1 MSRSSSNYS
10 NAERDFRE
18 EMADWDTETYD
29 NDNDNNNEYPYYNQE
44 PPNLLNQIREEGI
57 ARAQYNLFD
66 ADMRN
71 DRLEGRDMERYG
83 SQNSGQYNMENFIV
97 AVLELNMRSQYVRM
111 MDAGERTDYIID
123 KAVEAINSGSKKEI
137 HFTPQENTEYKK
149 IKAIYD
155 KLADDLKKMICRRI
169 GLSPCPHNSDDVI
182 TKAIH
187 KFPDMSSSVERGMTF
202 GFKLKA
208 IEDYLERETKASA
221 KGFRKTRR
229 RQTISKK
236 RTGSKLRKSY
246 RRRRLTRNKRM

>member
-18 EMADWDTETYD
+18 EMADWDTESYD
-29 NDNDNNNEYPYYNQE
+29 NDNDNDNYNDNYNEE
-44 PPNLLNQIREEGI
+44 PPNLLNQIREQGI
-57 ARAQYNLFD
+57 ASAQYNLFD
-66 ADMRN
+66 DDMRN
-71 DRLEGRDMERYG
+71 TRLEGRNMERYG
-83 SQNSGQYNMENFIV
+83 SQNNGQYNMENFIV
-97 AVLELNMRSQYVRM
+97 GVLELNMRSQYVRM

-182 TKAIH
+182 TRAIQ
-187 KFPDMSSSVERGMTF
+187 KFPDISSSINSGMTF

-208 IEDYLERETKASA
+208 IEDYLERETKTNA

-229 RQTISKK
+229 RQTRSKR
-236 RTGSKLRKSY
+236 RTGSKLRKSF
-246 RRRRLTRNKRM
+246 RRRRVTRNKRM

>member
-1 MSRSSSNYS
+1 
-10 NAERDFRE
+10 
-18 EMADWDTETYD
+18 
-29 NDNDNNNEYPYYNQE
+29 
-44 PPNLLNQIREEGI
+44 
-57 ARAQYNLFD
+57 
-66 ADMRN
+66 
-71 DRLEGRDMERYG
+71 
-83 SQNSGQYNMENFIV
+83 MENFIV

-123 KAVEAINSGSKKEI
+123 RAVEAINSGSKKEI

-182 TKAIH
+182 TKAIQ
-187 KFPDMSSSVERGMTF
+187 KFPDISSSIDRGMTF

-229 RQTISKK
+229 RQTRSKR